1 MKLKTILAAALAAG
15 ITSSALAQTTEIT
28 ITGATA
34 FRQASM
40 QAIYDAYTS
49 VGALGN
55 TFNVCHDFTGNNLS
69 QLIASNKAVFSGTFP
84 GIIGT
89 TVIRTSFNGSAEGLN
104 DDAYPNPP
112 SQVQLLRRLSEHDS
126 D

>member
-1 MKLKTILAAALAAG
+1 MKLKTILAGAMALG
-15 ITSSALAQTTEIT
+15 ITSSAMAQTTEIT

-34 FRQASM
+34 FRQATM

-55 TFNVCHDFTGNNLS
+55 SFNVCHDFTGNNLS

-84 GIIGT
+84 GITGT
-89 TVIRTSFNGSAEGLN
+89 TVIRTSFNGSTEGLN
-104 DDAYPNPP
+104 AIAGNNNPT
-112 SQVQLLRRLSEHDS
+112 
-126 D
+126 